1 MFQLENFTGIM
12 CHDTREWCN
21 VLKND
26 IRKLVKIRANS
37 QKPENLHFD
46 GILLFNAYKVLNEKV
61 RKSSV
66 SWQWRLMQSL
76 KNKLTVGS
84 KNGIRN
90 LVNFNAS
97 IGKSHFENWKFSLWC
112 ATFIKSKL
120 CLSQKG
126 TDELCIITLKNDA
139 KFEEELTLENDMRDL
154 ANFEPT
160 LESLRICTLMGS
172 FGLKFIMFELKKYRG
187 VMRQYT
193 KYNVWAKELYR
204 SFVAWQR
211 RMMQYLKKRW
221 MVVWNMTEGI
231 WLTFADESLK
241 ICALMGSFCQ

>member
-97 IGKSHFENWKFSLWC
+97 IGKSENSHFDVL
-112 ATFIKSKL
+112 L
-120 CLSQKG
+120 L
-126 TDELCIITLKNDA
+126 LKVN
-139 KFEEELTLENDMRDL
+139 
-154 ANFEPT
+154 
-160 LESLRICTLMGS
+160 
-172 FGLKFIMFELKKYRG
+172 Y
-187 VMRQYT
+187 
-193 KYNVWAKELYR
+193 VWAKKVQTSY
-204 SFVAWQR
+204 V
-211 RMMQYLKKRW
+211 
-221 MVVWNMTEGI
+221 
-231 WLTFADESLK
+231 
-241 ICALMGSFCQ
+241 